1 MGQNKEKQKTILNK
15 NTGITLIALVITII
29 VLLILAGVSI
39 AMLTG
44 ENGVLTKASQASLE
58 NDLASVKEGIN
69 LAVSEYHMIK
79 IGGGN
84 APDFKT
90 WLTQKGYIDEN
101 NTINTGN
108 LLNTTL
114 STGKGETTSTK
125 DVYKLEE
132 EIETAKVASTVEV
145 AAATTDDKTYKVMYY
160 NKDGESRE
168 ITRFSLTETAELEE
182 TNPDLFKVT
191 DDGII
196 YPKGYEDYYSGYEE
210 WEIADVV
217 IPSEVNGKK
226 VTKIDG
232 NCFNSTGFYDAS
244 NDSWVEVY
252 KNINSII
259 IPEGVTDILDTTSIS
274 PAGSSPYYG
283 KGFGAFWRLTNL
295 ESIILPSTL
304 KYIGKSAF
312 SGDIALSSIELP
324 QNLET
329 IGDSAFRDCRAI
341 TRIEIPE
348 TVTSMEDSVFAGWTP
363 EQTIKVPFKEGEPA
377 PNGWDKYWD
386 SGCGAKIE
394 YAQ

>member
-1 MGQNKEKQKTILNK
+1 MKGEKEK
-15 NTGITLIALVITII
+15 NTNGGITLIALVITII

-44 ENGVLTKASQASLE
+44 ENGVLTKASEASLE
-58 NDLASVKEGIN
+58 NDFASVKEGIS
-69 LAVSEYHMIK
+69 LAVSEYNTIK

-84 APDFKT
+84 TPEFKT

-132 EIETAKVASTVEV
+132 EIETAKVASTVKV
-145 AAATTDDKTYKVMYY
+145 AATTTDDKTYKVMYY
-160 NKDGESRE
+160 NEDGESRE

-182 TNPDLFKVT
+182 TNPDLFEVT
-191 DDGII
+191 DDGVI
-196 YPKGYEDYYSGYEE
+196 YPKEYEDYYYGDKE

-217 IPSEVNGKK
+217 IPSVVDGKK

-232 NCFNSTGFYDAS
+232 NCFNGWSS
-244 NDSWVEVY
+244 VKEVY
-252 KNINSII
+252 KGDGEIYRNINSII
-259 IPEGVTDILDTTSIS
+259 IPEGVTEIMDTSIMYK
-274 PAGSSPYYG
+274 GYYSVS
-283 KGFGAFWRLTNL
+283 FGAISGLENL
-295 ESIILPSTL
+295 KSITLPSTL
-304 KYIGKSAF
+304 KYIGESAF
-312 SGDIALSSIELP
+312 AGDIVLSSIELP

-329 IGDSAFRDCRAI
+329 IESYAFRDCTSI

-348 TVTSMEDSVFAGWTP
+348 TVISMGSGVFEGWTS
-363 EQTIKVPFKEGEPA
+363 EQTIKVPFKEGETPD
-377 PNGWDKYWD
+377 GWDENWYDGWGQ
-386 SGCGAKIE
+386 SQAKIE

>member
-1 MGQNKEKQKTILNK
+1 MKKEKVK
-15 NTGITLIALVITII
+15 NTNGITLIALVITII

-44 ENGVLTKASQASLE
+44 ENGVLTKASEASLE
-58 NDLASVKEGIN
+58 NDFASVKEGIN

-79 IGGGN
+79 ISGGN

-182 TNPDLFKVT
+182 TNPDLFEIY
-191 DDGII
+191 DGII
-196 YPKGYEDYYSGYEE
+196 QVKEWDDYYNNINE
-210 WEIADVV
+210 WQI
-217 IPSEVNGKK
+217 EV
-226 VTKIDG
+226 
-232 NCFNSTGFYDAS
+232 NSTGFYDAS

-348 TVTSMEDSVFAGWTP
+348 TVTSMGSGVFDGWTSN
-363 EQTIKVPFKEGEPA
+363 QTIKVPFKEGEPA
-377 PNGWDKYWD
+377 PDGWNEDWYD
-386 SGCGAKIE
+386 GCQAKIE